1 MADIVYDGT
10 TLPDAYVGVPY
21 KAKIATHAAASIIT
35 ASSITVGALP
45 AGLALGSAAGA
56 FDEITGTPTK
66 AGVAVAFT
74 VSLTDTAGAVTN
86 AMTMNV
92 FVQSEAPG
100 NADVTPFEEVN
111 EVGVIDSEWPVVS

>member
-1 MADIVYDGT
+1 M
-10 TLPDAYVGVPY
+10 GVPY